1 MFTLIVLT
9 LDGELRQQI
18 MTTAINQVAHD
29 PGRRR
34 VISSDEELV
43 LPPQFGRPA
52 AIMVNDCYQIC
63 VYLDRWRA
71 TTPALIEDAFLQAQ
85 RAETRARTLPESFS

>member
-1 MFTLIVLT
+1 MATLIVLT
-9 LDGELRQQI
+9 LDGKLRQQI
-18 MTTAINQVAHD
+18 TAIATNQAAFD

-43 LPPQFGRPA
+43 FPPQFGRPA
-52 AIMVNDCYQIC
+52 AIMVNGCNQIC
-63 VYLDRWRA
+63 VCLDRWRA
-71 TTPALIEDAFLQAQ
+71 TTPAWIEDAFLQAQ